1 MTTIL
6 PTKGTHESVVIGFN
20 FSREAASV
28 GAPLSI
34 EVSVEA
40 GLTGDPSPTDI
51 LVGDP
56 VVDSDNPARVLQR
69 VAGGVTAT
77 RYRLQCTAL
86 ANTGDTLTCPVIL
99 PVAAHL

>member
-6 PTKGTHESVVIGFN
+6 PTKGTLESVVIGFN
-20 FSREAASV
+20 FSREAVSV
-28 GAPLSI
+28 SAPLSI
-34 EVSVEA
+34 DVSVES
-40 GLTGDPSPTDI
+40 GLVGDPSPIDI
-51 LVGDP
+51 LDGEPQLDP
-56 VVDSDNPARVLQR
+56 DNPARVLQR
-69 VAGGVTAT
+69 VQGGVDAT